1 MNPLQLVKYD
11 LYSIIKS
18 PLTYFALILAILP
31 QIGITYMFVH
41 QNDSVPSGAIIGMAA
56 WFFTVTG
63 LLFVIKTITRD
74 LSQGTIQLYMN
85 KTKNRIGYIIAKTIS
100 IVLIAV
106 LFMLI
111 LTIYTQIVQACVDT
125 DSIKT
130 HKYFDYLWFII
141 LTYLFYGLF
150 LFLIALIVPKPALI
164 FTLGIFLIIIVP
176 VADSFLPMIPH
187 FGDKIKDALKY
198 IPFGYIPEKTQGTD
212 QTFSNWQWFITPASI
227 VVLFV
232 INLFYG
238 AKKDI

>member
-18 PLTYFALILAILP
+18 PLTYIALILAILP

-41 QNDSVPSGAIIGMAA
+41 QNDSVPSSVVSIMAA
-56 WFFTVTG
+56 WFFTITG

-85 KTKNRIGYIIAKTIS
+85 KTKNRIGYIIAKTLS
-100 IVLIAV
+100 IVVIAV

-111 LTIYTQIVQACVDT
+111 LTVYIQIVQACIDAGHV
-125 DSIKT
+125 KT
-130 HKYFDYLWFII
+130 HKYFDYLWYII

-164 FTLGIFLIIIVP
+164 FTLGIFIMIIVP
-176 VADSFLPMIPH
+176 FADTFLPMIPH
-187 FGDKIKDALKY
+187 FGEKIKDSLKY
-198 IPFGYIPEKTQGTD
+198 IPFGYLPKKTQTPD